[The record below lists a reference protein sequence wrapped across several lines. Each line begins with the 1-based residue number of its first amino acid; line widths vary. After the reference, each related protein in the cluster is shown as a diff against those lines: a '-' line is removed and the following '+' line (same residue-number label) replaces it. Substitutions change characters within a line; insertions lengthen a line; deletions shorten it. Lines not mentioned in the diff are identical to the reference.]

1 MSDISINPEEYAAF
15 MNWKQKEKEIGITT
29 WTVVEGTPEEKT
41 EAIFNSTAFSIH
53 YMEVNPAVYHSVK
66 VEGDSLSYVD
76 PKDTVVD
83 EDTGDEELSGD
94 RFTMTRK
101 EVLEELTSIDPNTG
115 LVELDSGE
123 PEVQVCYSVT
133 S

>member
-1 MSDISINPEEYAAF
+1 MSQNINQREMDAF
-15 MNWKQKEKEIGITT
+15 LAWETRNRENGITT

-66 VEGDSLSYVD
+66 VEGDSLSFVD

-83 EDTGDEELSGD
+83 EDTGDEEPSGD